1 MKIRLASKHIQQD
14 SVVDGLGIRGVIWTQ
29 GCPHHCEGC
38 HNPETH
44 DFKAGTL
51 VDVED
56 IKKEIAS
63 LKNHQGITFSGGDP
77 MAQPEACTELAKYI
91 KSLGMD
97 IWCYTG
103 YTIDALNEKQKEF
116 LSYVDVLVDGKF
128 ELANRS
134 LSLRFR
140 GSTNQRVI
148 DVPKTLQSGSVVILD
163 GFEGFKTYG
172 QIYIK
177 PDGIF

>member
-1 MKIRLASKHIQQD
+1 MNIRLANKHIQPD
-14 SVVDGLGIRGVIWTQ
+14 SVVDGLGIRAVIWTQ

-51 VDVED
+51 VDIED
-56 IKKEIAS
+56 IKKEIS
-63 LKNHQGITFSGGDP
+63 ELSNHKGITFSGGEP
-77 MAQPEACTELAKYI
+77 MAQPDACIEIAKHI

-103 YTIDALNEKQKEF
+103 YTIENLNDKQKEF
-116 LSYVDVLVDGKF
+116 LSYIDVLVDGKF
-128 ELANRS
+128 ELPNRS

-140 GSTNQRVI
+140 GSKNQRVI
-148 DVPKTLQSGSVVILD
+148 DVHKTIESGSVVILD
-163 GFEGFKTYG
+163 GFEGVKTYAP
-172 QIYIK
+172 IYSK
-177 PDGIF
+177 PDGTF